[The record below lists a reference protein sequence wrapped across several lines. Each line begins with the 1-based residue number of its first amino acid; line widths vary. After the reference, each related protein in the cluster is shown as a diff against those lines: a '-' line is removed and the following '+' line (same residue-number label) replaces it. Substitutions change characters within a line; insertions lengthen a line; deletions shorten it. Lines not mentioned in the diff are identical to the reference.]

1 MPSYRHIC
9 ESLEAAF
16 ISPRGVRCPAP
27 HRFVKTWQWVQGGGR
42 HHATVGLP
50 KFEASGLL
58 VERNSSV
65 STDGKVGY
73 TAVTFTPAET
83 RRGSPPPPHGGTAEV
98 GLRTALSAGVPARTP
113 VNGRHDFFARA
124 QPLGHSEGNCAMVKS
139 IPRISRELRITAARG
154 PLETD
159 SVPLYPTSTDYSAL
173 GCIERERRRFRR
185 PSPFACL
192 ARSWRSSFSL
202 YSCAFSVAGVGF
214 EPT

>member
-1 MPSYRHIC
+1 MQEP
-9 ESLEAAF
+9 
-16 ISPRGVRCPAP
+16 
-27 HRFVKTWQWVQGGGR
+27 GGGI
-42 HHATVGLP
+42 HIATGRTLSCTAPVRQDVAVGARRWTAP
-50 KFEASGLL
+50 RNCRSPEVRGKRPAGRTQL
-58 VERNSSV
+58 VCQH
-65 STDGKVGY
+65 DGKVGY

-83 RRGSPPPPHGGTAEV
+83 RRGSPPPPHGGTADV
-98 GLRTALSAGVPARTP
+98 GPRTALSAGVPARTP

-185 PSPFACL
+185 PSPFACV
-192 ARSWRSSFSL
+192 ARS
-202 YSCAFSVAGVGF
+202 
-214 EPT
+214 